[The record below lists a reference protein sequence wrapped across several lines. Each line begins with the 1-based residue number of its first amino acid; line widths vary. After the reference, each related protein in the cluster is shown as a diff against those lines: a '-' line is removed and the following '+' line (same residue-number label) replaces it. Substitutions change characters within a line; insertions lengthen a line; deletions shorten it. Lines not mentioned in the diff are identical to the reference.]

1 MSKLNWCFKQKEGI
15 RIIEP
20 NDNVSKAFIQ
30 KAEGALESM
39 NQMTNKDWQISTAY
53 YSMYFSVYSILARI
67 GVKCEIHSCTIELTN
82 ELLSDYLSEEEIEF
96 LKDSAKAR
104 IDAQYYINRS
114 VAEEQYKEMLKKA
127 PKYLVK
133 CKTINEQLTESKIKE
148 LRKELTKIKSSKN

>member
-15 RIIEP
+15 RITEP
-20 NDNVSKAFIQ
+20 SDNVSKAFIQ

-39 NQMTNKDWQISTAY
+39 KQMTNKDWKISTAY
-53 YSMYFSVYSILARI
+53 YSMYFAVYSILARI
-67 GVKCEIHSCTIELTN
+67 GVKCEIHSCTIELTGK
-82 ELLSDYLSEEEIEF
+82 LLSEYFSDEEIEF

-114 VAEEQYKEMLKKA
+114 VAEEQYKEMLKRA

-133 CKTINEQLTESKIKE
+133 CKTINEKLTEDKINE
-148 LRKELTKIKSSKN
+148 LRKQLTKMKPAK